1 MFMKTNWKTAALAA
15 AMAIGLGVSGAAA
28 STVLMFGD
36 RDTGGGPPT
45 FEPDNPRGQIECSL
59 GCDGWWLGD
68 DIAYDPIAGDWDVAY
83 NLGNWDGGRAQML
96 FGPEGSSE
104 ANYTTFVAGI
114 LGLDST
120 DPSSPI
126 FPVVKTNVD
135 GGPENF
141 QFTTNAQWFTLTLGR
156 EPRVALFRSYWQGN
170 VITYTGESGT
180 GAGLSH
186 YVEYGVA
193 PIPLPAAGW
202 LLLTALGGLGAAGL
216 RRRRKDA

>member
-28 STVLMFGD
+28 STVIMFGE
-36 RDTGGGPPT
+36 GSGPSGISA
-45 FEPDNPRGQIECSL
+45 ENERGQITCSL

-68 DIAYDPIAGDWDVAY
+68 DVEWINLGGPPGAPDWQWDKPQSDGDWDPARALMLVGPDNSDVASY
-83 NLGNWDGGRAQML
+83 EAWFEGVLGFPA
-96 FGPEGSSE
+96 P
-104 ANYTTFVAGI
+104 
-114 LGLDST
+114 
-120 DPSSPI
+120 DP
-126 FPVVKTNVD
+126 VMKTNV
-135 GGPENF
+135 GPDSHT
-141 QFTTNAQWFTLTLGR
+141 FTTDAAYFTLSLGS

-170 VITYTGESGT
+170 VISYTNTGT
-180 GAGLSH
+180 GSGLSH
-186 YVEYGVA
+186 IVEYGLA